1 MTLCPPLRQNQRK
14 VTRHMLSGILNLDK
28 PRGITSHEAVAAVR
42 RILGIKAVGHTGT
55 LDPEAS
61 GVLVL
66 CLGEATQFARFFENL
81 EKTYW
86 TVLQLGI
93 CTDTQDATGTVTR
106 QHEVPP
112 LTSAQL
118 YNVLARFQGALQQ
131 VPPMYSAVK
140 YRGQRLYRLA
150 RQGKTVTRQARDI
163 FVRRIELLDQRKT
176 QITLSITCSKGT
188 YIRTLG
194 EDIGLALGCGA
205 HVLHLQRCRV
215 GHFSLQNACSLRVLR
230 HQMQAGTVSHTL
242 MPVTEALSFLP
253 PLMLTTQQYDDLCI
267 RQVGALATVLNA
279 LEPVSQYASGYRLCI
294 PSQKTVAVI
303 QRQCSP
309 AKISKWKL
317 YMPP

>member
-1 MTLCPPLRQNQRK
+1 
-14 VTRHMLSGILNLDK
+14 MLSGILNLDK
-28 PRGITSHEAVAAVR
+28 PRGMTSHDAVAAVR
-42 RILGIKAVGHTGT
+42 RILGIKAIGHTGT

-61 GVLVL
+61 GVLIL

-86 TVLQLGI
+86 TVLQLGV

-112 LTSAQL
+112 LTPAQL
-118 YNVLARFQGALQQ
+118 HNVLGRFQGALQQ

-150 RQGKTVTRQARDI
+150 RQGKTVPRQARDI
-163 FVRRIELLDQRKT
+163 FVRRVDLLDQRGT

-215 GHFSLQNACSLRVLR
+215 GHFSLHGACSLSVLQ
-230 HQMQAGTVSHTL
+230 HQVRLGNVSHTL
-242 MPVTEALSFLP
+242 IPVTEALTFLP
-253 PLMLTTQQYDDLCI
+253 SLILTPQQYDDLCI
-267 RQVGALATVLNA
+267 RQVSALATILDT
-279 LEPVSQYASGYRLCI
+279 LQPVPQHASGYRLCI

-303 QRQCSP
+303 QRQFSP
-309 AKISKWKL
+309 TKISKWKL
-317 YMPP
+317 YVPP

>member
-1 MTLCPPLRQNQRK
+1 
-14 VTRHMLSGILNLDK
+14 MLSGILNLDK
-28 PRGITSHEAVAAVR
+28 PRGITSHDAVAAVR

-66 CLGEATQFARFFENL
+66 CLGKATRFARFFENL

-86 TVLQLGI
+86 TVLQLGV

-112 LTSAQL
+112 LTPAQL
-118 YNVLARFQGALQQ
+118 HNVLARFQGALQQ

-140 YRGQRLYRLA
+140 YHGQRLYHLA

-163 FVRRIELLDQRKT
+163 FVRRVELLDQRET
-176 QITLSITCSKGT
+176 QITLRITCSKGT

-215 GHFSLQNACSLRVLR
+215 GHFSLQDACSLSVIQ
-230 HQMQAGTVSHTL
+230 HQVQAGIVSHTL

-253 PLMLTTQQYDDLCI
+253 SLMLTPQQYDDLCI
-267 RQVGALATVLNA
+267 RQGSALATILDTLQPA
-279 LEPVSQYASGYRLCI
+279 PQQASGYRLCI

-309 AKISKWKL
+309 SKISKWKL
-317 YMPP
+317 YVPP

>member
-1 MTLCPPLRQNQRK
+1 
-14 VTRHMLSGILNLDK
+14 MLSGILNLDK
-28 PRGITSHEAVAAVR
+28 PRGMTSHDAVAAVR
-42 RILGIKAVGHTGT
+42 RILGIQAVGHTGT

-81 EKTYW
+81 DKTYW
-86 TVLQLGI
+86 TVLQLGV

-112 LTSAQL
+112 LTTAQL
-118 YNVLARFQGALQQ
+118 HNVLARFQGALQQ

-150 RQGKTVTRQARDI
+150 RQGKTVTRQARAI
-163 FVRRIELLDQRKT
+163 FVRRVEILDQRET

-215 GHFSLQNACSLRVLR
+215 GHFSLQDACSLGVLQ
-230 HQMQAGTVSHTL
+230 HQVQVGTVSHTL

-253 PLMLTTQQYDDLCI
+253 SLMLTPQQYDDLCI
-267 RQVGALATVLNA
+267 RQGSALATILDT
-279 LEPVSQYASGYRLCI
+279 LQPVPQHASGYRLCI

-303 QRQCSP
+303 QHQFSP
-309 AKISKWKL
+309 SKISKWKL
-317 YMPP
+317 YVPP

>member
-1 MTLCPPLRQNQRK
+1 
-14 VTRHMLSGILNLDK
+14 MLSGILNLDK
-28 PRGITSHEAVAAVR
+28 PRGMTSHDMVAAVR
-42 RILGIKAVGHTGT
+42 RILGMRTVGHTGT

-66 CLGEATQFARFFENL
+66 CLGESTQFARFFETL

-93 CTDTQDATGTVTR
+93 CTDTQDATGTVTCQR
-106 QHEVPP
+106 EVPA
-112 LTSAQL
+112 LTRTQL
-118 YNVLARFQGALQQ
+118 HNVLKGFQGLLQQ

-163 FVRRIELLDQRKT
+163 FIRRLELLDQRGT
-176 QITLSITCSKGT
+176 QITLSVTCSKGT

-215 GHFSLQNACSLRVLR
+215 GHFSLQGACSLQVLQQQMCAGTLSRVLI
-230 HQMQAGTVSHTL
+230 
-242 MPVTEALSFLP
+242 PVIEALSFLP
-253 PLMLTTQQYDDLCI
+253 SLMLTAQQYDELCI
-267 RQVGALATVLNA
+267 RQGRALSPILDTLLPLSEHTA
-279 LEPVSQYASGYRLCI
+279 GYRLCL
-294 PSQKTVAVI
+294 PSQRTVAII
-303 QRQCSP
+303 QRPLSP
-309 AKISKWKL
+309 PDGRKWKL
-317 YMPP
+317 YVPS

>member
-1 MTLCPPLRQNQRK
+1 
-14 VTRHMLSGILNLDK
+14 MLSGILNLDK
-28 PRGITSHEAVAAVR
+28 PRGMTSHEAVVAVR

-61 GVLVL
+61 GILVL

-86 TVLQLGI
+86 TVLQLGV

-112 LTSAQL
+112 LTPTQL

-150 RQGKTVTRQARDI
+150 RQGKTVPRQAREI
-163 FVRRIELLDQRKT
+163 FVRQLELLDQRAT

-215 GHFSLQNACSLRVLR
+215 GPFSLQGAYSLDVLQ
-230 HQMQAGTVSHTL
+230 HQVRTGTVSHTFI
-242 MPVTEALSFLP
+242 PVTEALSFLP
-253 PLMLTTQQYDDLCI
+253 SLMLTVQQYNDLCM
-267 RQVGALATVLNA
+267 RQVGTLATILGT
-279 LEPVSQYASGYRLCI
+279 LPPVPQHASGYRLCI
-294 PSQKTVAVI
+294 PPQTTVAVI
-303 QRQCSP
+303 QSQFSP
-309 AKISKWKL
+309 AKTSKWKL
-317 YMPP
+317 YVPP

>member
-1 MTLCPPLRQNQRK
+1 
-14 VTRHMLSGILNLDK
+14 MLSGILNIDK
-28 PRGITSHEAVAAVR
+28 PRGMTSHDMVAAVR

-86 TVLQLGI
+86 TVLQLGV
-93 CTDTQDATGTVTR
+93 CTDTQDTTGTVTR
-106 QHEVPP
+106 RYEVPS
-112 LTSAQL
+112 LTPSQL
-118 YNVLARFQGALQQ
+118 RNVLARFQGALQQ

-150 RQGKTVTRQARDI
+150 RQGKTVPRQARDI
-163 FVRRIELLDQRKT
+163 FVRRVELLDQRAT

-215 GHFSLQNACSLRVLR
+215 GHFSLQGACSLSVLQ
-230 HQMQAGTVSHTL
+230 HQMRTGAVSHTFI
-242 MPVTEALSFLP
+242 PVTDALSFLP
-253 PLMLTTQQYDDLCI
+253 SLMLTLQQYDDLCI
-267 RQVGALATVLNA
+267 RQGGALTTILDT
-279 LEPVSQYASGYRLCI
+279 LQPMPQHASGYRLCI

-303 QRQCSP
+303 QRQFSP
-309 AKISKWKL
+309 AKMAKWKL
-317 YMPP
+317 YVPPAVLGNS

>member
-1 MTLCPPLRQNQRK
+1 
-14 VTRHMLSGILNLDK
+14 MLSGILNLDK
-28 PRGITSHEAVAAVR
+28 PRGMTSHEAVAAVR

-86 TVLQLGI
+86 TVLQLGV

-112 LTSAQL
+112 LTPAQL
-118 YNVLARFQGALQQ
+118 HNVLARFQGALQQ

-140 YRGQRLYRLA
+140 YHGQRLYRLA

-163 FVRRIELLDQRKT
+163 FVRHVELLDQRET

-205 HVLHLQRCRV
+205 HVVHLQRCRV
-215 GHFSLQNACSLRVLR
+215 GHFSLHAACSLSVLQ
-230 HQMQAGTVSHTL
+230 HQVQLGNVSHAL
-242 MPVTEALSFLP
+242 IPVTEALSFLP
-253 PLMLTTQQYDDLCI
+253 SLMLTPQQYDDLCI
-267 RQVGALATVLNA
+267 RQVSALATILDT
-279 LEPVSQYASGYRLCI
+279 LQPVPQHASGYRLCI

-303 QRQCSP
+303 QRQISP
-309 AKISKWKL
+309 VKISKWKL
-317 YMPP
+317 YVPP

>member
-1 MTLCPPLRQNQRK
+1 
-14 VTRHMLSGILNLDK
+14 MLSGILNLDK
-28 PRGITSHEAVAAVR
+28 PRGMTSHDAVAAVR

-86 TVLQLGI
+86 TVLQLGV

-106 QHEVPP
+106 QHEVPL
-112 LTSAQL
+112 LTPAQL
-118 YNVLARFQGALQQ
+118 HNVLARFQGALQQ

-140 YRGQRLYRLA
+140 YHGQRLYRLA
-150 RQGKTVTRQARDI
+150 RQGKTVTRRARDI
-163 FVRRIELLDQRKT
+163 FVRRVGLLDQRET

-205 HVLHLQRCRV
+205 HVVHLQRCRV
-215 GHFSLQNACSLRVLR
+215 GHFSLHDACSLSVLQ
-230 HQMQAGTVSHTL
+230 HQVRLGNMSHAL
-242 MPVTEALSFLP
+242 IPITEALSFLP
-253 PLMLTTQQYDDLCI
+253 SLMLTPQQYDDLCI
-267 RQVGALATVLNA
+267 RQVSALATILDT
-279 LEPVSQYASGYRLCI
+279 LQPVPQHASGYRLCI

-303 QRQCSP
+303 QRQFSP
-309 AKISKWKL
+309 VKISKWKL
-317 YMPP
+317 YVPP

>member
-1 MTLCPPLRQNQRK
+1 
-14 VTRHMLSGILNLDK
+14 MLSGILNLDK
-28 PRGITSHEAVAAVR
+28 PRGMTSHDAVAAVR

-86 TVLQLGI
+86 TVLQLGV

-112 LTSAQL
+112 LTPAQL
-118 YNVLARFQGALQQ
+118 HNVLARFQGTLQQ

-163 FVRRIELLDQRKT
+163 FVRRVDLLDQRET

-205 HVLHLQRCRV
+205 HVLHLQRCRI
-215 GHFSLQNACSLRVLR
+215 GHFSLQDACSLSVLQ
-230 HQMQAGTVSHTL
+230 HQAQLGIVSHML

-253 PLMLTTQQYDDLCI
+253 PLMLTPQQYDDLCI
-267 RQVGALATVLNA
+267 RQVGALATILGA
-279 LEPVSQYASGYRLCI
+279 LQPVPQHASGYRLCI

-309 AKISKWKL
+309 AKMSKWKL
-317 YMPP
+317 YIPP

>member
-1 MTLCPPLRQNQRK
+1 MF
-14 VTRHMLSGILNLDK
+14 SGILNLDK
-28 PRGITSHEAVAAVR
+28 PRGMTSHAAVAAVR

-66 CLGEATQFARFFENL
+66 CLGEATRFARFFEDL

-86 TVLQLGI
+86 TVLQLGV

-112 LTSAQL
+112 LTAAQL
-118 YNVLARFQGALQQ
+118 HNILACFQGALQQ

-140 YRGQRLYRLA
+140 HHGQRLYRLA
-150 RQGKTVTRQARDI
+150 RQGQTVTRQARQI
-163 FVRRIELLDQRKT
+163 FVRRIELLDQRAT
-176 QITLSITCSKGT
+176 QITLSITCAKGT

-215 GHFSLQNACSLRVLR
+215 GPFSLQDACSLSVL
-230 HQMQAGTVSHTL
+230 QYQVQTGAVSRTI

-253 PLMLTTQQYDDLCI
+253 SLMLTPQQYDDLCL
-267 RQVGALATVLNA
+267 RRGSALATILDT
-279 LEPVSQYASGYRLCI
+279 LQPMPQHASGYRLCI
-294 PSQKTVAVI
+294 PSQKTVAVV

-309 AKISKWKL
+309 AKTSKWKL
-317 YMPP
+317 YIPP

>member
-1 MTLCPPLRQNQRK
+1 
-14 VTRHMLSGILNLDK
+14 MLSGILNLDK
-28 PRGITSHEAVAAVR
+28 PRGITSHDAVAVVR

-66 CLGEATQFARFFENL
+66 CLGKATRFARFFENL

-86 TVLQLGI
+86 TVLQLGV

-118 YNVLARFQGALQQ
+118 HNVLARFQGALQQ

-140 YRGQRLYRLA
+140 YHGQRLYHLA

-163 FVRRIELLDQRKT
+163 FVRRVELLDQRET
-176 QITLSITCSKGT
+176 QITLRITCSKGT

-205 HVLHLQRCRV
+205 HVLHLRRCRV
-215 GHFSLQNACSLRVLR
+215 GHFSLQDACSLSVLQ
-230 HQMQAGTVSHTL
+230 HQGQAGTVAHTL

-253 PLMLTTQQYDDLCI
+253 SLMLTPQQYDDLCI
-267 RQVGALATVLNA
+267 RRGSALATILDTLQPA
-279 LEPVSQYASGYRLCI
+279 PQHASGYRLCI

-303 QRQCSP
+303 QRQGSP

-317 YMPP
+317 YVPP

>member
-1 MTLCPPLRQNQRK
+1 
-14 VTRHMLSGILNLDK
+14 MLSGILNLDK
-28 PRGITSHEAVAAVR
+28 PRGMTSHDVVAAVR

-66 CLGEATQFARFFENL
+66 CLGEATQFARFFEYL

-112 LTSAQL
+112 FTPIQL
-118 YNVLARFQGALQQ
+118 HNVLARFQGALQQ

-150 RQGKTVTRQARDI
+150 RQGKTVPRPARDI
-163 FVRRIELLDQRKT
+163 FVRRVELLEQRAT

-188 YIRTLG
+188 YIRALG

-215 GHFSLQNACSLRVLR
+215 GHFSLQDASSLSILQQQVR
-230 HQMQAGTVSHTL
+230 AGTVSYTL
-242 MPVTEALSFLP
+242 MSVTEAMSFLP
-253 PLMLTTQQYDDLCI
+253 SLMLTAQQYDDLRI
-267 RQVGALATVLNA
+267 RRGSALATILDT
-279 LEPVSQYASGYRLCI
+279 LQPVPQQAAGYRLCI

-303 QRQCSP
+303 QRQLSP

-317 YMPP
+317 YVPP